1 MATIVTNDFDAL
13 SPETW
18 KPVVQDYLNKMLVV
32 MDIGN
37 VKCEQYLSSGDK
49 VNFPYVADVRIQNYT
64 PGTELDI
71 DAYTSTPNSLA
82 VDQSKAAT
90 VYIDPQEEKQA
101 VANYGMELAY
111 QSAFQLKNNIDQA
124 GLASLTN
131 NASFNVA
138 SNPAGD
144 ALSSSTILT
153 TMTNARAQLGR
164 NNAGDGEH
172 FAILDYERGALLE
185 QALWG
190 NGFQLADST
199 LRNGF
204 AGNAVG
210 FKVYMSNNLPST
222 QTLTI
227 DATPTAGDTF
237 TVYGVT
243 FTFKAH
249 GAAALPGDISLGT
262 SGSALADTQ
271 ASVREAILGTGTPGA
286 SNYIPVN
293 VNDRRTLQNA
303 QLAITAFASDD
314 AVLTGY
320 GKIGGRGT
328 FTTGTNLFG
337 TETSNLLFGR
347 MGALSLGIQMYPELY
362 VKEEP
367 RMLGKNYIT
376 HTLYGVETFERDKQR
391 VVRSAIQV

>member
-124 GLASLTN
+124 GLASLAN

>member
-1 MATIVTNDFDAL
+1 M
-13 SPETW
+13 
-18 KPVVQDYLNKMLVV
+18 
-32 MDIGN
+32 
-37 VKCEQYLSSGDK
+37 
-49 VNFPYVADVRIQNYT
+49 
-64 PGTELDI
+64 
-71 DAYTSTPNSLA
+71 
-82 VDQSKAAT
+82 
-90 VYIDPQEEKQA
+90 
-101 VANYGMELAY
+101 
-111 QSAFQLKNNIDQA
+111 
-124 GLASLTN
+124 
-131 NASFNVA
+131 
-138 SNPAGD
+138 
-144 ALSSSTILT
+144 
-153 TMTNARAQLGR
+153 
-164 NNAGDGEH
+164 
-172 FAILDYERGALLE
+172 
-185 QALWG
+185 WG

-227 DATPTAGDTF
+227 DTNPTAGDTF

-243 FTFKAH
+243 FTFKAN

-262 SGSALADTQ
+262 GGSALADTQ
-271 ASVREAILGTGTPGA
+271 ASVIEAILGTGTPGA

-314 AVLTGY
+314 AVLTGH

-328 FTTGTNLFG
+328 FTAATNLFG

>member
-1 MATIVTNDFDAL
+1 MATIVTNNFDAL
-13 SPETW
+13 NPETW
-18 KPVVQDYLNKMLVV
+18 KPVVQDYLNNMLVC

-37 VKCEQYLSSGDK
+37 VKCEQYLSSGDQ
-49 VNFPYVADVRIQNYT
+49 VNFPYVADVRIQDYT

-71 DAYTSTPNSLA
+71 DPYSATQNSLI
-82 VDQSKAAT
+82 VNQSKAAT
-90 VYIDPQEEKQA
+90 VYIDPEEEKQA
-101 VANYGMELAY
+101 LANYGMELAY

-138 SNPAGD
+138 SQPTGD

-190 NGFQLADST
+190 NGFQLADTT

-227 DATPTAGDTF
+227 DTLPTAGDTF
-237 TVYGVT
+237 KVFGVT
-243 FTFKAH
+243 FTFRAN
-249 GAAALPGDISLGT
+249 GAATLPGDISIGT
-262 SGSALADTQ
+262 GGSALADTQ
-271 ASVREAILGTGTPGA
+271 ASVNQALLGTGTPGA
-286 SNYIPVN
+286 SNYIPVG
-293 VNDRRTLQNA
+293 VNQRRTLQNA
-303 QLAITAFASDD
+303 QLGASAFSAN
-314 AVLTGY
+314 VTTLTGF
-320 GKIGGRGT
+320 GKIGGQET
-328 FTTGTNLFG
+328 LTASTNVFG
-337 TETSNLLFGR
+337 NETSNLLFGR

-367 RMLGKNYIT
+367 RMLGRNYIT

-391 VVRSAIQV
+391 VVRSAILV